1 MDKSYW
7 ELFFGES
14 EEYISQINQFLV
26 KLEKD
31 PHDVEAI
38 NEIFRLM
45 HTLKGMAATMGFG
58 ELSEFAH
65 KIEDVFD
72 LLRSGKREVTPKIM
86 DVIFSSIDA
95 FQLMLAQLREKKPS
109 TVEVSDYVKELEEAV
124 SLRSKR
130 EAKEEKS
137 ASTPSVI
144 TFTPEESAE
153 VVKKRK
159 EGYEIVKLDVFLVS
173 DCPMKEARAFLVLI
187 RVEQMGVIIKSI
199 PSQEELKKGEFDL
212 SFTIIIA
219 TKEDKKVIEEELG
232 RVLEVERVVIEPLRE
247 DFIKGNSPKTQ
258 ITYLKRIQSMRIPVE
273 RLDKIMNFMGEL
285 SIAKSRLLQTLQSK
299 DFASLEETAFI
310 IDRLVSSLQDETL
323 QMRLLP
329 ISYILDAFPRVVR
342 DLVRRSNKDVDLK
355 MIGSEIELDRVVL
368 DEIGDPLMH
377 LVRNAVDHGIEDI
390 ETRKR
395 LGKPPKGKLTIKV
408 SREKG
413 HVIIEISDDGRGIDF
428 EAIRRKAIEKGLF
441 TEPELV
447 NLDAKQALDIMS
459 MPGFSTSEEITD
471 ISGRGVGLDVVKT
484 KLDALGGRIDLETE
498 AGKGTKFI
506 LTLPLT
512 LAIIKAMLV
521 KIGSE
526 VFAIPIMN
534 IRESVKAEA
543 NLIKTIQNREVIT
556 VRDEIIPLLR
566 LDKELGVNYEMKDLN
581 RLSVVIVEGRAKS
594 LGLLVDLILGEQD
607 IVVKPL
613 GSMVRKVKGIAGATI
628 LGDGRVALILDV
640 VNIV

>member
-31 PHDVEAI
+31 PHDTEAI

-45 HTLKGMAATMGFG
+45 HTLKGMAATMGFS

-72 LLRSGKREVTPKIM
+72 LLRSGKREVTPRIM

-95 FQLMLAQLREKKPS
+95 FQLMLTQLREKKPF
-109 TVEVSDYVKELEEAV
+109 TVEVNDYIKELEEAIAYTP
-124 SLRSKR
+124 RK
-130 EAKEEKS
+130 EAKEEKKEPVS
-137 ASTPSVI
+137 PTI
-144 TFTPEESAE
+144 LFTPQESTE
-153 VVKKRK
+153 LTKKRK
-159 EGYEIVKLDVFLVS
+159 EGYEIVKLDVSLVS

-187 RVEQMGVIIKSI
+187 RVEQMGAIIKSI
-199 PSQEELKKGEFDL
+199 PSQEELKRGEFNL
-212 SFTIIIA
+212 SFTIILA

-232 RVLEVERVVIEPLRE
+232 RVLEIEKVAIEPLGE
-247 DFIKGNSPKTQ
+247 DFLKGDSPKSQ
-258 ITYLKRIQSMRIPVE
+258 ITYIKKIQSMRIPVE

-285 SIAKSRLLQTLQSK
+285 SIAKSRLLQALQSK
-299 DFASLEETAFI
+299 DFANLEETVFI

-395 LGKPPKGKLTIKV
+395 LGKPPKGELIIKV

-428 EAIRRKAIEKGLF
+428 EAVRRKAIEKGLF
-441 TEPELV
+441 TESELI

-459 MPGFSTSEEITD
+459 TPGFSTREEITD
-471 ISGRGVGLDVVKT
+471 ISGRGVGLDVVRT
-484 KLDALGGRIDLETE
+484 KLDALGGRIDVETE

-521 KIGSE
+521 KVGGE
-526 VFAIPIMN
+526 VFAIPLMN
-534 IRESVKAEA
+534 IRESVKVEA
-543 NLIKTIQNREVIT
+543 NLVKTIQNREVIT

-566 LDKELGVNYEMKDLN
+566 LDKELGVDYEREDLN
-581 RLSVVIVEGRAKS
+581 RLSVVIVEGRVKS
-594 LGLLVDLILGEQD
+594 LGLLVDRILGEQD

-613 GSMVRKVKGIAGATI
+613 GFMVRKVKGIAGATI
-628 LGDGRVALILDV
+628 LGNGRVALILDV
-640 VNIV
+640 VNID